1 MNKSV
6 LSFYMWAYDNTENV
20 DYVLSV
26 MRDHYPDSD
35 LVISSDNGSDFTEIS
50 GKYKAVHYIHGD
62 VSHGYPESKE
72 RYGWTASQAGLW
84 LERLYEACKH
94 ITTEYVML
102 MEEDILVKER
112 FKFPAFGIVMI
123 PNIKNHISQC
133 GMDWVKRRGGNTTYP
148 YYSAGGGTIINRK
161 KFIQSYENH
170 IDSLMVE
177 YEILYSES
185 MKGGAIGWGWNDS
198 LLAVLMYAGGASIS
212 TELPISET
220 GDEYDSAPII
230 HKFKKY
236 YKRNLSID
244 INHKNIFL
252 SCSCTNPNNSSI
264 YDGNIRLEQLLE
276 TIKSC
281 DSVPDKINII
291 SEGSALTQDQKD
303 KLKDNCIVLTFE
315 DIAEDVKNKQT
326 GSLALW
332 IKALERLNIKEDSN
346 VFFLSGRYRLSQD
359 FNINDF
365 NDSYVF
371 KKPWYSDSRGG
382 WYGTQLFKI
391 SGSNIKEFYK
401 VLQHAKRYI
410 NHYDIEC
417 SLYRSFKDL
426 GIQPTELEYVNCI
439 GENAPT
445 GHINMH

>member
-112 FKFPAFGIVMI
+112 FKFPAFDIVMI

-185 MKGGAIGWGWNDS
+185 MKCGAIGWGWNDS

-220 GDEYDSAPII
+220 GDEYDPAPII

-236 YKRNLSID
+236 YKKKHKVHFISFLTQGDPFDKGLSLGHLKQRLID
-244 INHKNIFL
+244 EYSSHFDKVTIYTVDDVPEEFRREYDAEIFE
-252 SCSCTNPNNSSI
+252 TRYNPGYHNVGYGAFKPYLILKTMEESDCDI
-264 YDGNIRLEQLLE
+264 VYWRDGNIDKNPNMLVG
-276 TIKSC
+276 KG
-281 DSVPDKINII
+281 SVKDLSIQILNELKTDIFVPFENPNWLIGNTTPSIVFEKIL
-291 SEGSALTQDQKD
+291 GSAD
-303 KLKDNCIVLTFE
+303 DNY
-315 DIAEDVKNKQT
+315 VKYPQMNA
-326 GSLALW
+326 AL
-332 IKALERLNIKEDSN
+332 IIC
-346 VFFLSGRYRLSQD
+346 
-359 FNINDF
+359 
-365 NDSYVF
+365 
-371 KKPWYSDSRGG
+371 KK
-382 WYGTQLFKI
+382 T
-391 SGSNIKEFYK
+391 N
-401 VLQHAKRYI
+401 YI
-410 NHYDIEC
+410 
-417 SLYRSFKDL
+417 
-426 GIQPTELEYVNCI
+426 
-439 GENAPT
+439 
-445 GHINMH
+445 